1 MFLGLLLKNG
11 NEIFCVV
18 SHTISHFNTNM
29 LLHAFQLT
37 FLILILTI
45 FDQLVKG
52 LIKTFIF
59 QMCQNGDFFFLHHNQ
74 SFKLRCFPYEFRF
87 RKCFYVMMLMRNFKR
102 KPTNPLPPNPNIP
115 QTIRLFF
122 PRFSMV
128 LCN

>member
-11 NEIFCVV
+11 NDIICVV
-18 SHTISHFNTNM
+18 SHTISHFNNDM

-59 QMCQNGDFFFLHHNQ
+59 QMCQNGDFFFFIIINHL
-74 SFKLRCFPYEFRF
+74 S
-87 RKCFYVMMLMRNFKR
+87 
-102 KPTNPLPPNPNIP
+102 
-115 QTIRLFF
+115 
-122 PRFSMV
+122 
-128 LCN
+128 